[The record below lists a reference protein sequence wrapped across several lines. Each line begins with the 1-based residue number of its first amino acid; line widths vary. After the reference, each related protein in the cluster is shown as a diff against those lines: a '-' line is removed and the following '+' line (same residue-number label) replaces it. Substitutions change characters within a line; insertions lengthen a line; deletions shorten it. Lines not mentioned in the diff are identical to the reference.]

1 MKKISKNKERAIV
14 MGIIVWF
21 LSILIFQTL
30 FNNPYNYF
38 SVFLGFLTYS
48 ITLDKLKSKNND
60 D

>member
-1 MKKISKNKERAIV
+1 MKKISKNKERAIF

-30 FNNPYNYF
+30 FNNPYISF

-48 ITLDKLKSKNND
+48 ITLDKLKTKNND
-60 D
+60 E